1 MSTSRN
7 VSINLLRPDQHRRR
21 RALGTAH
28 DRFLLQGV
36 APGSTAKDVSVIGSK
51 DMGPAPQIPKIYV
64 DQVTP
69 LIDRG

>member
-1 MSTSRN
+1 M
-7 VSINLLRPDQHRRR
+7 
-21 RALGTAH
+21 
-28 DRFLLQGV
+28 LQGV